1 MDQINV
7 RLSPAEG
14 SWPLEMKSCREELR
28 VASNPLGQDSRRLLR
43 VVDVEAD
50 RERGRCVSIK
60 IQNLSLL
67 REVRT
72 STGVRLSM
80 AG

>member
-1 MDQINV
+1 M

-14 SWPLEMKSCREELR
+14 SWPLEMKSCREEQR
-28 VASNPLGQDSRRLLR
+28 VASNPLGQVRRRLLR

-50 RERGRCVSIK
+50 REGGRHVSIK

-67 REVRT
+67 CGVRT